1 LTGHTVRCAVAAEHS
16 ALAADSLESLIAPS
30 RNRRGDFLRG
40 AIHESRDALIE
51 LFLTFARVGATTFGM
66 TMLQEIRR
74 VSLARDWVT
83 SEVFDRGVAL
93 VQIYPGPMMV
103 DLVAFVGYRRAGVAG
118 AVCAVTGFVLPASA
132 LMLALA
138 AIYFRLGEQAWVG
151 VLSVGLAALVTG
163 LTADMAWS
171 FARQHVETLT
181 GVALML
187 FGMAPL
193 LLGIGQFWPILAGLL
208 VGAIAIRPAR
218 IHAESEP
225 RTSPPLRMGGPLAA
239 AAAIVVALA
248 ALSLIRGSLGDLA
261 LEFAHIGALAFGNGS
276 TILPLLQHTAVNE
289 RGWLSFQDFA
299 VGLAFGQV
307 TPGPILNTAT
317 FIGYAVADWP
327 GAIVATFAIFAPTFA
342 MTLVFTELFE
352 RIHAYPWVSGAAKGV
367 LAAFAGLLV
376 AFVFRL
382 GASALINLPACL
394 FAIGAIAASRL
405 LKWTAPL
412 VLGAGILGWMTFSRL

>member
-1 LTGHTVRCAVAAEHS
+1 ML
-16 ALAADSLESLIAPS
+16 D
-30 RNRRGDFLRG
+30 
-40 AIHESRDALIE
+40 

-83 SEVFDRGVAL
+83 PEVFDRGVAL
-93 VQIYPGPMMV
+93 VQIYPGTMMV

-151 VLSVGLAALVTG
+151 ALSMGLAALVTG
-163 LTADMAWS
+163 LTADMAWT
-171 FARQHVETLT
+171 FARQHVASLT
-181 GVALML
+181 GAALML

-193 LLGIGQFWPILAGLL
+193 ILDIGQFWPILAGLL
-208 VGAIAIRPAR
+208 VGALAIRPGQ
-218 IHAESEP
+218 IHVEREP
-225 RTSPPLRMGGPLAA
+225 ATSPPLRLSGPLAA
-239 AAAIVVALA
+239 AMAITLAIA
-248 ALSLIRGSLGDLA
+248 ALSFIRGPLGDLA
-261 LEFAHIGALAFGNGS
+261 LEFAHIGAVAFGNGS
-276 TILPLLQHTAVNE
+276 TILPLLQQTAVSE
-289 RGWLSFQDFA
+289 RGWLNFHDFA
-299 VGLAFGQV
+299 VGLAFGQI

-317 FIGYAVADWP
+317 FIGYALAGWP

-352 RIHAYPWVSGAAKGV
+352 RLHAYPWVSGAAKGV

-382 GASALINLPACL
+382 GGSALIGLPAWL
-394 FAIGAIAASRL
+394 FAVGAFAASRL
-405 LKWTAPL
+405 LKWNAPV
-412 VLGAGILGWMTFSRL
+412 VLGVGILAWIVFSRL

>member
-1 LTGHTVRCAVAAEHS
+1 MQA
-16 ALAADSLESLIAPS
+16 SLIAPS
-30 RNRRGDFLRG
+30 QNRRGDFFLKESVR
-40 AIHESRDALIE
+40 ESRQALLD

-66 TMLQEIRR
+66 AMLQEIRR
-74 VSLARDWVT
+74 VALARDWVT
-83 SEVFDRGVAL
+83 PEVFDRGVAL

-151 VLSVGLAALVTG
+151 VLTLGLAALVTG
-163 LTADMAWS
+163 LTADMAWT
-171 FARQHVETLT
+171 FARQHVRSLI
-181 GVALML
+181 GAALML
-187 FGMAPL
+187 LGMAPL
-193 LLGIGQFWPILAGLL
+193 LLGIGQFWPILVGLL
-208 VGAIAIRPAR
+208 VGAIAIRPAG

-225 RTSPPLRMGGPLAA
+225 ATSLPLRMGGPLAA
-239 AAAIVVALA
+239 ALVIALALA
-248 ALSLIRGSLGDLA
+248 ALSSIRGSLGDIALA
-261 LEFAHIGALAFGNGS
+261 FAHIGAVAFGNGS
-276 TILPLLQHTAVNE
+276 TILPLLQQTAVNE
-289 RGWLSFQDFA
+289 RGWLSFHDFA
-299 VGLAFGQV
+299 VGLAFGQI

-317 FIGYAVADWP
+317 FIGYAVAGWP

-382 GASALINLPACL
+382 GGSALIGLPAWL

-405 LKWTAPL
+405 LKWNAPV
-412 VLGAGILGWMTFSRL
+412 VLGVGMLGWMPYVLYMKP